1 LGGGEGNLFL
11 SFVVDMNSLPSDL
24 PIASASIYFSY
35 IIKEVYL
42 DIEKIFLLNGQMTY
56 I

>member
-11 SFVVDMNSLPSDL
+11 SFVVDINSLPSDL

-35 IIKEVYL
+35 IIKEVLSRYR
-42 DIEKIFLLNGQMTY
+42 KIFL
-56 I
+56 